1 MPRRLCNCK
10 KKSHKGKELLTQV
23 GTFERV
29 EWLKKR
35 VDKSRL
41 TDRTVK
47 LKYLVHPAEMN
58 EHIAVKKVFKRFD
71 EDGNSS
77 FL

>member
-1 MPRRLCNCK
+1 MPRRDCKCK
-10 KKSHKGKELLTQV
+10 KKPNAGKEVLTQV

-35 VDKSRL
+35 VSKSRL

-58 EHIAVKKVFKRFD
+58 EHIAAKKVFKRFD
-71 EDGNSS
+71 EDGNSK
-77 FL
+77 LK